1 MIKVLLVD
9 DHEIV
14 RSGVEALLNK
24 AGDIQVVAV
33 AKTGEE
39 SVDTVARLHPDVV
52 VMDISMPGIGG
63 VEACR
68 RILQDNPEMKIIVL
82 SVCNDGPIPLQLLKM
97 GVLGFISK
105 SSPVDE
111 MVAAIRKIMLGQR
124 YLCSEVASNLA
135 FMGLPGNDSPFAKLS
150 QRESEVVS
158 LILQGKTIKE
168 MSGMLTLS
176 DKTINTYRY
185 RLYDK
190 LKVKNDVELTRLA
203 IKFDYIDSTSI

>member
-39 SVDTVARLHPDVV
+39 SVEAVTSLHPDVV

-68 RILQDNPEMKIIVL
+68 RILQRWTDT
-82 SVCNDGPIPLQLLKM
+82 
-97 GVLGFISK
+97 
-105 SSPVDE
+105 
-111 MVAAIRKIMLGQR
+111 
-124 YLCSEVASNLA
+124 LA
-135 FMGLPGNDSPFAKLS
+135 
-150 QRESEVVS
+150 VVEN
-158 LILQGKTIKE
+158 GCV
-168 MSGMLTLS
+168 
-176 DKTINTYRY
+176 
-185 RLYDK
+185 RLY
-190 LKVKNDVELTRLA
+190 
-203 IKFDYIDSTSI
+203 F